1 VHGAFLQDLAVVM
14 LVAGVVTIIFHQLR
28 QPVVLGY
35 IVAGLIVG
43 PHTSIPLGVHDR
55 ATIEIM
61 SELGIILLMFGLG
74 LHFSMR
80 KLAKVGMT
88 AVMGAGLE
96 LAVMLLAGYWIG
108 LAFGWSRMDS
118 IFLGAMLAMSSTT
131 IIIKALEGLGHLHE
145 KYADLTFG
153 ILIVE
158 DIVGIAIIALLPAA
172 AKTGSLPPLAVLG
185 TLWGLGVFLASVLVL
200 GLLTVPW
207 LLRYVSRFKNDEM
220 LLITAL
226 GLCFGVSLL
235 ALKLGYSV
243 ALGAFL
249 IGAIIA
255 EARERGKV
263 EGLVIPVRDMFS
275 AVFFVTIGM
284 MIDPRMLITYA
295 VPIAIITVVV
305 VVGKIF
311 SCTLG
316 TFLAGN
322 DGRTSLHVGMAV
334 SQIGEFSFII
344 ASVGVALGVTSD
356 FLYPIAVTVSGIT
369 TLSTPYLIQASDGVI
384 HLWERLVP
392 RSVQHYLGTY
402 SAWLSR
408 RGAENGQNGQIRR
421 LLRRWT
427 LQIGLH
433 VVLVTGLF
441 VAAAA
446 MARRLDGTFAHWP
459 AWTGGTNTLLWLAAM
474 LAAMPL
480 LIVTVR
486 KLRAIA
492 KVTAEASVSPA
503 AAGEQTRAIRGVV
516 SGTIRVAGGTAMVL
530 WLLLLSA
537 AILPPW
543 PILIA
548 LLAALILAVIFRWRT
563 FETVYARAQLSL
575 RETMT
580 RPPEL
585 PPPPSRV
592 LPTVLNGAD
601 LETVQIGAAS
611 PANGKLIRELELRS
625 RTGASAVGIER
636 NGASIVNPGPDE
648 EIQAGDKVLLLG
660 SRAQLEAAV
669 ALFTQGAE
677 IFQ

>member
-1 VHGAFLQDLAVVM
+1 M
-14 LVAGVVTIIFHQLR
+14 
-28 QPVVLGY
+28 
-35 IVAGLIVG
+35 
-43 PHTSIPLGVHDR
+43 
-55 ATIEIM
+55 
-61 SELGIILLMFGLG
+61 
-74 LHFSMR
+74 
-80 KLAKVGMT
+80 
-88 AVMGAGLE
+88 
-96 LAVMLLAGYWIG
+96 
-108 LAFGWSRMDS
+108 
-118 IFLGAMLAMSSTT
+118 
-131 IIIKALEGLGHLHE
+131 
-145 KYADLTFG
+145 
-153 ILIVE
+153 
-158 DIVGIAIIALLPAA
+158 
-172 AKTGSLPPLAVLG
+172 
-185 TLWGLGVFLASVLVL
+185 FLASVLVI

-207 LLRYVSRFKNDEM
+207 LLRYVSRFRNDEM

-235 ALKLGYSV
+235 ALKLDYSV

-284 MIDPRMLITYA
+284 MIDPSMLITYA
-295 VPIAIITVVV
+295 APILVITVVV
-305 VVGKIF
+305 ILGKIF

-344 ASVGVALGVTSD
+344 ASVGVALGVTSE
-356 FLYPIAVTVSGIT
+356 FLYPIAVTVSGVT
-369 TLSTPYLIQASDGVI
+369 TLSTPYLIQSSDGVI
-384 HLWERLVP
+384 RLWERIMP
-392 RSVQHYLGTY
+392 RSVTHFLGTY

-408 RGAENGQNGQIRR
+408 RGAEGGTNGQVRR

-441 VAAAA
+441 LAAAA
-446 MARRLDGTFAHWP
+446 VARRLKGTFDHLP
-459 AWTGGTNTLLWLAAM
+459 AWTGGTNTLIWIGAM
-474 LAAMPL
+474 FLAMPL

-486 KLRAIA
+486 KLRAVATVI
-492 KVTAEASVSPA
+492 AEASVSSS
-503 AAGEQTRAIRGVV
+503 AAGEQTKAIRGVV
-516 SGTIRVAGGTAMVL
+516 SGTIRVAGGSAMVL

-543 PILIA
+543 PILIV
-548 LLAALILAVIFRWRT
+548 LLAALVLVVVFRWRM
-563 FETVYARAQLSL
+563 FETVYAKAQLSL
-575 RETMT
+575 RETLT

-585 PPPPSRV
+585 PPPPPRV

-601 LETVQIGAAS
+601 LETVEIGDNS
-611 PANGKLIRELELRS
+611 PANGKLIRELELRT

-636 NGASIVNPGPDE
+636 NGTSIVNPGPDE

-660 SRAQLEAAV
+660 SRPQLEAAV
-669 ALFTQGAE
+669 LLLTREASATGAS
-677 IFQ
+677 QAVATVA